1 MAKRSEKRV
10 EFLNDLLTDAIEGSI
25 NHWLESIDAKLV
37 KPSDDATSWY
47 YEYAKIVDLDGDE
60 HTITLDTIVK
70 GMQFI
75 VKRNAERDKD
85 LILCNRTNGDEGDY
99 DALDCDKIVQ
109 FGLYGELVY
118 G

>member
-1 MAKRSEKRV
+1 MANRSAKRT

-25 NHWLESIDAKLV
+25 DYWIDSIDAKLV
-37 KPSDDATSWY
+37 KPSDDAFTWY
-47 YEYAKIVDLDGDE
+47 YEYALIVDDEGDE
-60 HTITLDTIVK
+60 HEITIDTIVK

-75 VKRNAERDKD
+75 VKRNAERDKA
-85 LILCNRTNGDEGDY
+85 LILANRTNGDDGDY

-109 FGLYGELVY
+109 FGLFGELVY